1 MNLGCSGAASP
12 TCLERRAE
20 GTGGEVQGEAGSQ
33 RALEAVV
40 RRRGF
45 TPREMGAT
53 VLSRRVTRSYL
64 L

>member
-40 RRRGF
+40 RRLGF
-45 TPREMGAT
+45 TPGKWEP
-53 VLSRRVTRSYL
+53 LF
-64 L
+64 